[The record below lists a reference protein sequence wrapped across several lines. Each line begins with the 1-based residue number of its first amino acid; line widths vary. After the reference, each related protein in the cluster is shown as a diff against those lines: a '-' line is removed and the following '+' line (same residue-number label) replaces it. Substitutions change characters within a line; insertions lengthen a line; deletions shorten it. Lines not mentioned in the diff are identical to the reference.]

1 MSDINP
7 ISARSTAEIID
18 RLRTR
23 LERAEAALKG
33 LIDAVAYDMRHGDDA
48 DEVTAWT
55 SLKILANA
63 MTVVSAYFAQGNKE
77 ED

>member
-23 LERAEAALKG
+23 LERAEAALRWYA
-33 LIDAVAYDMRHGDDA
+33 DYSNYD
-48 DEVTAWT
+48 
-55 SLKILANA
+55 
-63 MTVVSAYFAQGNKE
+63 
-77 ED
+77 